1 MANNYN
7 FDPTSFNTRMQPYTS
22 YDPNAP
28 GGGGVVSTG
37 GNNPVTDELTPVAQ
51 AITNNPY
58 QIDWGTLTSNLTNAV
73 NSYFSNFSSNLQTAA
88 QSFPSAPGM
97 NFNINNAAVANAQ
110 GGLGGFTALQSY
122 LQGSPSYKKQ
132 QDILN
137 QYNQAK
143 QQYEQNNQQTQD
155 NLNQS
160 KQYYQNIEQQYQN
173 MNPKTISEMIGM
185 GELQP
190 FLNSFGTVKNNYGYS
205 NRQGTYQGI
214 GVNMPT
220 SLDQLATNEIRDL
233 QAESGSGSKMGSQIE
248 SGIRSEENA
257 FGNATNSMNSFVD
270 NTKSLFSNLGLSNDD
285 ITKYM
290 QPITNAFN
298 AYNNMYVNQLGTPT
312 NPNWTPNPNNPQN
325 QPDTTMW
332 GGGS

>member
-1 MANNYN
+1 VANNYN
-7 FDPTSFNTRMQPYTS
+7 FDPTSFNTRMQPYSS
-22 YDPNAP
+22 YDPTRDTNVA
-28 GGGGVVSTG
+28 TG
-37 GNNPVTDELTPVAQ
+37 GNNPTTTELSPIAQ

-58 QIDWGTLTSNLTNAV
+58 QIDWSTLTTNLTKAI

-88 QSFPSAPGM
+88 QSFPSAPAM
-97 NFNINNAAVANAQ
+97 NFNINNAAIANAQ

-143 QQYEQNNQQTQD
+143 QQYEQNKQQSQADSNQMR
-155 NLNQS
+155 
-160 KQYYQNIEQQYQN
+160 QYYQNIEQQYQN
-173 MNPKTISEMIGM
+173 MDPKSVSEMIGL

-190 FLNSFGTVKNNYGYS
+190 FLNSFGTVKNNYGYYD
-205 NRQGTYQGI
+205 REGTYQGI
-214 GVNMPT
+214 GVSMPT

-233 QAESGSGSKMGSQIE
+233 QAETGSGSHMGPQIE
-248 SGIRSEENA
+248 SGIRGEENA
-257 FGNATNSMNSFVD
+257 FSNATNSMNSFVD
-270 NTKSLFSNLGLSNDD
+270 NTKSLFTNLGLSSDE
-285 ITKYM
+285 TSKYM

-312 NPNWTPNPNNPQN
+312 NPNWIPNPNDPHNHS
-325 QPDTTMW
+325 DTTIQ